1 MYLVNKKLKVLKV
14 PDKTL
19 KAVMFLSYSETHKHE
34 TVITYFAFTP
44 IYTTSFYLRSQ
55 RVAMGNALL
64 VAMAAINHGE
74 RGLLGCRVKAF
85 DVARIFRFDLSAI
98 FLLLERRDKRLLARF
113 ERLQRFAIDF
123 GFWSGN

>member
-44 IYTTSFYLRSQ
+44 IYTTTFYLRSQ
-55 RVAMGNALL
+55 RVAMGNASCC
-64 VAMAAINHGE
+64 HGGNKS
-74 RGLLGCRVKAF
+74 RRARV
-85 DVARIFRFDLSAI
+85 V
-98 FLLLERRDKRLLARF
+98 
-113 ERLQRFAIDF
+113 
-123 GFWSGN
+123 GVSGESL